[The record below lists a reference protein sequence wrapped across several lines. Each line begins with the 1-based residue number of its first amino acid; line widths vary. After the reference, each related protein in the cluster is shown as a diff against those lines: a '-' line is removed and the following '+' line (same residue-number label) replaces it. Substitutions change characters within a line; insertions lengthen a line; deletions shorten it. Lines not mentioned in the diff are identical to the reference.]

1 MKLEIEGKTA
11 LVTAASRGM
20 GKSIATKLSMSGEYN
35 NMFQKRRYIRENC
48 K

>member
-20 GKSIATKLSMSGEYN
+20 GKSIATKLSMSGVNIIICSRNQYTL
-35 NMFQKRRYIRENC
+35 
-48 K
+48 